1 MTPLR
6 AMLFRGACV
15 LAIVPACAVS
25 AADWTLDC
33 PTRLATAQAV
43 AGVTSSRRARR
54 CNFGD

>member
-6 AMLFRGACV
+6 ALLRRGACM
-15 LAIVPACAVS
+15 LAIVPAGTAS